1 MGESPW
7 ERNPELC
14 LSHTLSYAR
23 PYKWLETPA
32 TAHKYKVQAMV
43 VHQTGI
49 AHNPPSHLCIHS
61 PTHTHTHTH
70 THTQQQQQQQQWV
83 IAESTL
89 DCKYLGINSALSLLL
104 WVTLDETFSVSELLF
119 PVL

>member
-32 TAHKYKVQAMV
+32 TAHRYKVQATV

-49 AHNPPSHLCIHS
+49 WAQHTALLHTSAYTPL
-61 PTHTHTHTH
+61 HTHTY
-70 THTQQQQQQQQWV
+70 TQQQQQRI
-83 IAESTL
+83 IAESTM

-104 WVTLDETFSVSELLF
+104 WVTLDETFSVSGLLF